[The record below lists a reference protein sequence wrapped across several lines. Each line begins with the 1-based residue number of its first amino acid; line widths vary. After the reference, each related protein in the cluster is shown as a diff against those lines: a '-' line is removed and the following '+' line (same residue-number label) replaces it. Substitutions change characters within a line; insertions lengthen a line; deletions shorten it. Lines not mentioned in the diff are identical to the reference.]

1 MHLGTQY
8 CTPRE
13 IRHCLF
19 NAALRALLNRQW
31 LISRVVQY
39 SCLMH
44 SHLINYSFI
53 NTVTGECIFGAII
66 IVLGD
71 WTSSRR
77 LGWESFCVGHR
88 NTMVL
93 RSGLGRGKDDNNE
106 DSSCLLLS

>member
-1 MHLGTQY
+1 MSLFMHLGTQY

-44 SHLINYSFI
+44 SHLINYSFNMNVCMYI
-53 NTVTGECIFGAII
+53 WALPLALFLV
-66 IVLGD
+66 D
-71 WTSSRR
+71 
-77 LGWESFCVGHR
+77 
-88 NTMVL
+88 
-93 RSGLGRGKDDNNE
+93 K
-106 DSSCLLLS
+106 